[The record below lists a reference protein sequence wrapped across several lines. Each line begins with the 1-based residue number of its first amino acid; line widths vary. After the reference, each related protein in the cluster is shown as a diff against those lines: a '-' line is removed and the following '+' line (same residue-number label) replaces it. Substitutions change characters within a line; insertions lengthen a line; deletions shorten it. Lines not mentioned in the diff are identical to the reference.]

1 MTGKSLVKKSK
12 NLRFNSQV
20 IHAGQDIDPTTGAV
34 MQPIYATSTY
44 AQTSPGDHQGYEY
57 SRSENPTRMAFERCL
72 AGLEGGSQGLAFAS
86 GLAAVDAVLQNLP
99 AKAHVVAMDDLYGGT
114 FRLFNRIKTRH
125 AGMKFTHI
133 DMSDLNNLKQ
143 AITDETQMIWLETPS
158 NPLLKVVDLEAI
170 AEIARER
177 GILTVCDNTFAT
189 PYNQQPLKL
198 GIDVVMHSTTK
209 YINGHSDIIGG
220 ALVIGDNQELAEEL
234 KFLQFAVGGIASPF
248 DSFLAL
254 RGVKTLAVRMER
266 HNQNAQAIA
275 EFLVDHPAIDGVF
288 YPGLPSHQD
297 HELASRQMSGYS
309 GMVSCYIKGGLDQTR
324 RFMENLELFTL
335 AESLGGVESL
345 INHPAIMTHASVP
358 VEQRKK
364 LGIFDNL
371 VRFSVGIEDVEDL
384 IADINQALS
393 KL

>member
-1 MTGKSLVKKSK
+1 
-12 NLRFNSQV
+12 
-20 IHAGQDIDPTTGAV
+20 
-34 MQPIYATSTY
+34 
-44 AQTSPGDHQGYEY
+44 
-57 SRSENPTRMAFERCL
+57 
-72 AGLEGGSQGLAFAS
+72 
-86 GLAAVDAVLQNLP
+86 
-99 AKAHVVAMDDLYGGT
+99 
-114 FRLFNRIKTRH
+114 
-125 AGMKFTHI
+125 
-133 DMSDLNNLKQ
+133 MSDLDNLKQ